1 MKQKIVLGLG
11 ISFIALLS
19 FAFLAPSLASSAASS
34 QSSSQFVTYSIEAT
48 NSTRTFS
55 ATVNETVSPSSTIN
69 ISNLTLQLISSSSNF
84 TFSKLVNSSQ
94 AILPYLPT
102 IGSQSFSYQSHNY
115 SVSVSIVKTGTSTA
129 TISGSPY
136 TITNY
141 SFQISGSKTG
151 GVPMSA
157 SGQLST
163 LPSGLMYSASV
174 SVNGYNAKVQL
185 LATNLALNTT
195 TSTSSST
202 KTVQIASGVGILA
215 VGLGAIAFYKK
226 RGVNSSDEPKQG
238 EEKKPLYHVD

>member
-1 MKQKIVLGLG
+1 
-11 ISFIALLS
+11 
-19 FAFLAPSLASSAASS
+19 
-34 QSSSQFVTYSIEAT
+34 
-48 NSTRTFS
+48 
-55 ATVNETVSPSSTIN
+55 
-69 ISNLTLQLISSSSNF
+69 
-84 TFSKLVNSSQ
+84 
-94 AILPYLPT
+94 
-102 IGSQSFSYQSHNY
+102 
-115 SVSVSIVKTGTSTA
+115 
-129 TISGSPY
+129 
-136 TITNY
+136 
-141 SFQISGSKTG
+141 
-151 GVPMSA
+151 MSA